1 MHLVTIR
8 AAMAATTPSTLA
20 GILRRA
26 QSSRAA
32 TRPDLPARCG
42 ATALPDMAARH
53 RGLAFDINQ
62 TVVGRKRRGFT
73 EGDGFHSEISI
84 SAYTLI
90 YSQIFIIIF
99 SVPVPHAVNQCI
111 WATAY

>member
-20 GILRRA
+20 GILSRA

-32 TRPDLPARCG
+32 TRPDLPARSG

-53 RGLAFDINQ
+53 RGLA
-62 TVVGRKRRGFT
+62 
-73 EGDGFHSEISI
+73 
-84 SAYTLI
+84 
-90 YSQIFIIIF
+90 
-99 SVPVPHAVNQCI
+99 
-111 WATAY
+111 

>member
-1 MHLVTIR
+1 MITCDVPSENIDIVRDGNTAHAHLGIDRIDRHGTHRDQQI
-8 AAMAATTPSTLA
+8 AMA
-20 GILRRA
+20 G
-26 QSSRAA
+26 
-32 TRPDLPARCG
+32 
-42 ATALPDMAARH
+42 H

-73 EGDGFHSEISI
+73 EGDGFHSEIRI